1 MAMRNIQFYIIS
13 CVIVCLFLVACS
25 DQYKEDGNYSPSVT
39 LHYLRPSK
47 SNLSTSADE
56 NYLNIQIESV
66 STTWEFTNTQSWF
79 SISPNRGDISTSV
92 SMHVKENFSA
102 DTSRVAMFYLQSAT
116 PEWQYKKTMS
126 ISQEAAI
133 PSVSVS
139 RNNVDFGGSSASQTV
154 KITSNCT
161 WEAKTSEDW
170 ISLKVDKDNNELT
183 IAVTSNPKSNYRTG
197 NIIVSYKSGNRNIT
211 VKQAPSQITTSDA
224 TLSLSNVASKVTIEL
239 NAESDWTAQVSDSW
253 VSLNPNKGSAG
264 KKSVEISVLPNE
276 TVNERTAYV
285 SFLTAGNQKAQIEI
299 VQEGLYLQTDITSLN
314 FRSKG
319 ETKIVNVYSNT
330 DWKITSFPEWMTVSV
345 SKGSGGNAELEV
357 TAEGNQSLTPR
368 DGTIVIQK
376 TGLDLKTF
384 ISVEQDAM
392 TLNVDAQKLSFS
404 HKAEE
409 TNIDLTA
416 DFPWYSSVSDTWI
429 TTNPTQ
435 GTGDATI
442 KISVTE
448 NNSYNERVG
457 TILYSMSEATQSVQV
472 EQDAKFFTIDAKP
485 FNFTSKGGVVT
496 ISFATNEK
504 WTARITDAASWAKL
518 SAYSGEGS
526 ADLIL
531 TVADNPS
538 VNKRSTQLIIET
550 PIGQALCVPITQDA
564 RYFTVDTQTLT
575 FFAKGG
581 SADVTIDTDGT
592 IDVSDSADWL
602 HVNIDAS
609 VVKVTADPN
618 DSQNN
623 RQCTLVISLSD
634 LTDGEMSVSI
644 PVYQVGEG
652 GTFSWEDYGDETNWD
667 VNSYSGLTI
676 SIVDYQVDKNWNQEQ
691 RSSFTVS
698 KTEYD
703 DDLNWNN

>member
-1 MAMRNIQFYIIS
+1 MRNIQFYIIS

-25 DQYKEDGNYSPSVT
+25 DQYKEDGNYSPSIT
-39 LHYLRPSK
+39 LHYLRPSQTK
-47 SNLSTSADE
+47 FDAISSGYDFRFGIESASTS
-56 NYLNIQIESV
+56 
-66 STTWEFTNTQSWF
+66 WKFTNVQSWF
-79 SISPNRGDISTSV
+79 SLSPHTGSSSV
-92 SMHVKENFSA
+92 DVSLSVKENFSA
-102 DTSRVAMFYLQSAT
+102 DTSRVAMFYLESADID
-116 PEWQYKKTMS
+116 WQYKKTMYV
-126 ISQEAAI
+126 SQEAAR
-133 PSVSVS
+133 PSIYVSNS
-139 RNNVDFGGSSASQTV
+139 SIDFGGSSSSKTIKV
-154 KITSNCT
+154 TSNCT
-161 WEAKTSEDW
+161 WEASSSYTW
-170 ISLKVDKDNNELT
+170 ISLKINRASNELT
-183 IAVTSNPKSNYRTG
+183 IEVDSNPSYSYRTG
-197 NIIVSYKSGNRNIT
+197 SVRIYFKDVYRSIT
-211 VKQAPSQITTSDA
+211 IKQAPSQITTSDA
-224 TLSLSNVASKVTIEL
+224 TLSVSNVASKVTIEL
-239 NAESDWTAQVSDSW
+239 DAESDWTAKVSDSW
-253 VSLNPNKGSAG
+253 ISVNPDKGPAG
-264 KKSVEISVLPNE
+264 INNVEISVLPNE

-575 FFAKGG
+575 FFAKT
-581 SADVTIDTDGT
+581 SSLDITINTDGAFEVT
-592 IDVSDSADWL
+592 TSENWL
-602 HVNIDAS
+602 HVKNNGNIITITVDENES
-609 VVKVTADPN
+609 DE
-618 DSQNN
+618 D
-623 RQCTLVISLSD
+623 RQATITISLSD
-634 LTDGEMSVSI
+634 LVDGDLSVII
-644 PVYQVGEG
+644 PVIQIGKVGG
-652 GTFSWEDYGDETNWD
+652 FTWESYEDDVDWD
-667 VNSYSGLTI
+667 ASSQSNSIITI
-676 SIVDYQVDKNWNQEQ
+676 VGFDVDKDWGKEGTP
-691 RSSFTVS
+691 SFTVS
-698 KTEYD
+698 ITGYS